1 MYLVARALANDLY
14 GYSNVCSS
22 IVVTKRLRRRR
33 DCLAVSS
40 IPHTLGGGGGILVRL
55 SGRRTMIGV
64 LGRREEKEEAP
75 AG

>member
-1 MYLVARALANDLY
+1 MYLAARALANDLY

-33 DCLAVSS
+33 DYLAVSS
-40 IPHTLGGGGGILVRL
+40 IPHTLGGGGILVRL

-64 LGRREEKEEAP
+64 LGRRGEKEEAP